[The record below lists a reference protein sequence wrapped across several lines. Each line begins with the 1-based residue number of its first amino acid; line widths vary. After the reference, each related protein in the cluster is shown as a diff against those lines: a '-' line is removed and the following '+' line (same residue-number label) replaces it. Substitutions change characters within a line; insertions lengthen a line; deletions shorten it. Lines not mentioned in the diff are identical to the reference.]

1 MPEFRA
7 NGSDLNIQYVHTFD
21 QLPIRGLE
29 PLQRCVQSLNS
40 CSLPLNPKIQDR
52 MPQLKISVWHKILL
66 VVVVPLF
73 FQITFLL
80 LLSQLL
86 QQVEK
91 ENELYSRSKDVL
103 LQVNSAQIS
112 IVRYMSFMLSRK
124 KMDPTR
130 YAYTDQ
136 LTSDLRKVV
145 KVMNDQ
151 KDMRPEVNELLKPVP
166 RLFESIISNVQKN
179 KEDFFNHRITSDSL
193 SKFQMAMLPLM
204 FDLQDLSTSLLRVD
218 AQMKVTAPES
228 LRRSRDQLALLLFA
242 GAALS
247 IALSFG
253 AAFIFFRD
261 IVGRLRLID
270 QNARCLAMRIPI
282 APGRFAADE
291 IGFLALSLENAE
303 AALTESRRK
312 EVAII
317 DVATNVLLSA
327 DKRYRITAAGGASLN
342 EWGFEPDELL
352 GRSLLSLLASES
364 QRDFRSTLEQISQL
378 NRDAEVESTVVC
390 KDLTVKDVVWK
401 IRWSDDKNTYYGV
414 AHDISERRES
424 ERMKQRFLAI
434 VSHDLRTPLSSV
446 SAILSSLSAK
456 VTGFSDDAKKIIQH
470 AETNLDRLMDL
481 IRDLLDLEKLEAG
494 KVVLELSCVSALDV
508 CNAACDSV
516 EFLAKSLDVK
526 LVRTHGDSAIMG
538 DERRLVRVVVNL
550 LSNAIKFSGRG
561 TSVTV
566 LVANMGDQTKIS
578 VSDCGPGMS
587 LEDQQKV
594 FDKFTQTKTSETSAI
609 KGTGLGLAIAKLI
622 VDGHDG
628 TIGVDSKQ
636 NVGSTF
642 YFSIP
647 NFVEKVQ

>member
-1 MPEFRA
+1 
-7 NGSDLNIQYVHTFD
+7 
-21 QLPIRGLE
+21 
-29 PLQRCVQSLNS
+29 
-40 CSLPLNPKIQDR
+40 
-52 MPQLKISVWHKILL
+52 MPQLKISVWHKILF

-86 QQVEK
+86 QQVEQ
-91 ENELYSRSKDVL
+91 ENEMYSKSKDVL
-103 LQVNSAQIS
+103 LQVNSAQIT
-112 IVRYMSFMLSRK
+112 IVRSLSSMLARRSK
-124 KMDPTR
+124 DPMR
-130 YAYTDQ
+130 YVYTDQ

-145 KVMNDQ
+145 KVMNNQ
-151 KDMRPEVNELLKPVP
+151 NDMRPEVNELLKPVP
-166 RLFESIISNVQKN
+166 QLFESIVTNVQEN
-179 KEDFFNHRITSDSL
+179 KEDFLNGRLTPQSL
-193 SKFQMAMLPLM
+193 NKFQLKMMPLM
-204 FDLQDLSTSLLRVD
+204 FDLQDLSAALLRVD
-218 AQMKVTAPES
+218 AQMKVAAPES

-247 IALSFG
+247 IVLSFG

-270 QNARCLAMRIPI
+270 HNARCLAMRTPI
-282 APGRFAADE
+282 TPSRLAADE
-291 IGFLALSLENAE
+291 IGVLASALENAE
-303 AALTESRRK
+303 TALTESRRK

-342 EWGFEPDELL
+342 EWGFESDELL
-352 GRSLLSLLASES
+352 GRSLLNLLASES
-364 QRDFRSTLEQISQL
+364 QKDFRSTLEQISQL
-378 NRDAEVESTVVC
+378 NEDAEVESSVVC

-401 IRWSDDKNTYYGV
+401 IRWSDDKQTYYGV
-414 AHDISERRES
+414 AHDISERREA

-446 SAILSSLSAK
+446 SAILSSLAAK
-456 VTGFSDDAKKIIQH
+456 VTGFSEDAKKIILN

-494 KVVLELSCVSALDV
+494 KVVLELNCVSALDV

-516 EFLAKSLDVK
+516 EFLAKSLDIK
-526 LVRTHGDSAIMG
+526 LVRPHGDSAIMG
-538 DERRLVRVVVNL
+538 DERRLVRVAVNL
-550 LSNAIKFSGRG
+550 LSNAIKFSERG

-566 LVANMGDQTKIS
+566 SVTNMGEQTKFS
-578 VSDCGPGMS
+578 VSDCGPGMT

-594 FDKFTQTKTSETSAI
+594 FDKFTQTKTGETSAI

-622 VDGHDG
+622 VDGHGG

-647 NFVEKVQ
+647 NFVEKVE